1 MSGLLDLGQS
11 SWPALCAVA
20 CGLGARHALDAD
32 HISVIDGI
40 ARRNV
45 AGRPGVARL
54 GGVLFSTGHCI
65 IVAMAAVA
73 AVILASEWH
82 TPAWLQISG
91 TLITVA
97 ILLTLAVLN
106 LRAAWRPPTD
116 GFLAPMGWK
125 SRVRGDRAGDHPLI
139 VGVGG
144 LFALSFDTVAQAAAI
159 GFAATAFGG
168 MGSALAATA
177 CFAIG
182 MILVGGGNG
191 GLDRGSASVKWAA
204 GAHGRA
210 ADYCSDRVREPCCRF
225 ARIVWDARTRGE
237 PLDGAERLTRHRSRD
252 RYSLHCLPYR
262 QPAIPRPGVT
272 AAAAPQ
278 RGTWQLNECPQ
289 LGSRESHA
297 NV

>member
-1 MSGLLDLGQS
+1 MIGLLDLSQAT
-11 SWPALCAVA
+11 WPALCLVA

-45 AGRPGVARL
+45 AGRPAVARL

-73 AVILASEWH
+73 AVLLASEWH

-97 ILLTLAVLN
+97 VLLTLAVLN
-106 LRAAWRPPTD
+106 LRVAWRPPTD
-116 GFLAPMGWK
+116 ALVAPVGWK
-125 SRVRGDRAGDHPLI
+125 AQLLGDRAGDHPLMI

-168 MGSALAATA
+168 MGSALAATS
-177 CFAIG
+177 CFALG

-191 GLDRGSASVKWAA
+191 VW
-204 GAHGRA
+204 
-210 ADYCSDRVREPCCRF
+210 
-225 ARIVWDARTRGE
+225 IVALLRSNGQRART
-237 PLDGAERLTRHRSRD
+237 AARL
-252 RYSLHCLPYR
+252 
-262 QPAIPRPGVT
+262 T
-272 AAAAPQ
+272 AAAIGLVNLAVGLLALSGMLAPAV
-278 RGTWQLNECPQ
+278 
-289 LGSRESHA
+289 SRWTERSGLLVTAVVIATVCVAFLIA
-297 NV
+297 NRPAGGRTVRLRPLSVEHGN